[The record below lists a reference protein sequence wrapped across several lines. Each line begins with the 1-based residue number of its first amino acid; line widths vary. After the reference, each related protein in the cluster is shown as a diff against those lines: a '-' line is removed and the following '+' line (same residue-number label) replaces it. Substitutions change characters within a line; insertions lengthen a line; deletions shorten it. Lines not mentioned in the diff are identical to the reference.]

1 MIQIHISVV
10 WTIIYSECSSDIEH
24 FFHEYNIL
32 FFFNMIDFVVRIM
45 FCIGEDCCVE
55 SNRKWIIQNHQSC
68 DKLSEDS
75 TLQISVWPSVWESAE
90 HTGVKVLAGQ

>member
-1 MIQIHISVV
+1 
-10 WTIIYSECSSDIEH
+10 
-24 FFHEYNIL
+24 
-32 FFFNMIDFVVRIM
+32 M

-55 SNRKWIIQNHQSC
+55 SNRKWIIQNQSC

-90 HTGVKVLAGQ
+90 HTGVKVLASH